1 MLSVVV
7 LISGSGSNLKAL
19 LEAADNP
26 LNGIRVLA
34 VGADNPASGLEHA
47 ELFNVPTFVVAPQ
60 NFENRQAWSDVLL
73 ENVKFYNP
81 DLVVLAGF
89 MRILPPSFVS
99 ALSPNLINTH
109 PSLLPEFPGAH
120 AVRDAL
126 AAGAKVTGVTVHVV
140 DAGVD
145 TGPRLEQRSVE
156 VLAGDSEHD
165 LHERIKAVER
175 QLLIS
180 VVRDIAAGT
189 LNLAQLDP
197 ASQNSLAQPSANNFH

>member
-1 MLSVVV
+1 MVSVVV
-7 LISGSGSNLKAL
+7 LISGSGSNLRAL

-26 LNGIRVLA
+26 IAGIRILA

-60 NFENRQAWSDVLL
+60 NFASREAWADVLL

-89 MRILPPSFVS
+89 MRILPPSFVA

-140 DAGVD
+140 DQGVD
-145 TGPRLEQRSVE
+145 TGPRIAQRSVE
-156 VLAGDSEHD
+156 VLEGDSEFE
-165 LHERIKAVER
+165 LHERIKGVER

-180 VVRDIAAGT
+180 VVRDIAAGK
-189 LNLAQLDP
+189 LNLAEPVENP
-197 ASQNSLAQPSANNFH
+197 ADNFS